1 MGKKRFAWG
10 LFIGLICAATLAA
23 GTGVASASTA
33 TDESQFVSKINHERS
48 SRGLRTLSVR
58 SDLVSAA
65 RKHSVAMAN
74 KGEIWHD
81 PHTPYTVSGWTTYGE
96 NVGMGPDVDSL
107 HTAFMNSKEHRD
119 NILYPSFNQIGVGVV
134 IGSDGTMYVTEIFVE
149 RGSAPKP
156 VVHTVTKRT
165 TQAPAPEPIKRV
177 AAHVQAP
184 KPAPVVAEPQTVELL
199 VRLVGL
205 GADEVDPATGD
216 AAGL

>member
-10 LFIGLICAATLAA
+10 LFIGLFCAATLAS
-23 GTGVASASTA
+23 GTGIASASTA
-33 TDESQFVSKINHERS
+33 TDESRFVSKINHERS
-48 SRGLRTLSVR
+48 SRGLSTLSVR

-74 KGEIWHD
+74 KGQIWHD

-107 HTAFMNSKEHRD
+107 HQAFMNSPEHRD
-119 NILYPSFNQIGVGVV
+119 NILYRSFNQIGVGVV
-134 IGSDGTMYVTEIFVE
+134 IGSDGTMYVTEIFVQ
-149 RGSAPKP
+149 RVSAPK
-156 VVHTVTKRT
+156 VVQRVTKRA
-165 TQAPAPEPIKRV
+165 TQSPAPEPIKRV
-177 AAHVQAP
+177 AAHVPAA
-184 KPAPVVAEPQTVELL
+184 KPAPVVAEPQTVEIL